1 LGAEV
6 GGGNGRTWGKQ
17 GKGVQLLRECARGK
31 GETGADAKIL
41 LVLFLRREGRFQEA
55 HPINQE
61 LIAAYPRNILIAIEE
76 GNLLRAEG
84 NTEQAVAT
92 YRKVWQ
98 TGKSGRFGEGHY
110 ELAAISLGDLLRAK
124 SDYAG
129 EVTAYEQ
136 AASVANP
143 EVDISQRANLSAGE
157 VYDLLKKRDLALKNY
172 HAVIAA
178 GSSGPAA
185 ETANKYLKQPYA
197 GP

>member
-92 YRKVWQ
+92 YRIVWQ

-129 EVTAYEQ
+129 AVTAYEQ

-157 VYDLLKKRDLALKNY
+157 VYDLLKKRDLALKN
-172 HAVIAA
+172 IMLLLWPDLAA
-178 GSSGPAA
+178 LLPKLRTS
-185 ETANKYLKQPYA
+185 T
-197 GP
+197 